1 MTSARGAPRSRCST
15 PATSRPARSAGSGC
29 RCACRSASTRPGC
42 RASGCREGRLN
53 PDVRLS
59 VVLGLWQDRDPLEAL
74 ETAEIAD
81 ALGYPM
87 LWIGEMATF
96 DAFALA
102 TAIAARTERIALTV
116 GPLAVGVRDPMA
128 LAMGV
133 ASVAALGRRPVHLA
147 IGASSPVV
155 VERWH
160 GRPWRRTATHI
171 RETAEAL
178 RPLLAGERAE
188 FEGELVRTHG
198 YRLRLPAPGVVDHDR
213 GLRRPRRAGGG
224 ALRRPDGDQPLH
236 PGARGP
242 AARAARPLRRGG
254 RRRGTA
260 AGRLDPGL
268 RRPNRGGDRPAQPRS
283 GRLLAAPGYG
293 EMFAAAG
300 FGELVERARGGMPP
314 ARAARRVPPE
324 LAAAIGLVGSEAE
337 VRARAA
343 RVPRRGRGRVAIVP
357 ATAGDPGGR
366 RTLEAL
372 AGWCYS

>member
-1 MTSARGAPRSRCST
+1 
-15 PATSRPARSAGSGC
+15 
-29 RCACRSASTRPGC
+29 
-42 RASGCREGRLN
+42 
-53 PDVRLS
+53 

-102 TAIAARTERIALTV
+102 TAIAERTERIALTV

-133 ASVAALGRRPVHLA
+133 ATVASIGKRPVHLA

-160 GRPWRRTATHI
+160 GRPWRRTAAQI

-188 FEGELVRTHG
+188 FEGELVKTHG
-198 YRLRLPAPGVVDHDR
+198 YRLRLPRPESSITVAAFGDHAVR
-213 GLRRPRRAGGG
+213 V
-224 ALRRPDGDQPLH
+224 
-236 PGARGP
+236 
-242 AARAARPLRRGG
+242 
-254 RRRGTA
+254 A
-260 AGRLDPGL
+260 AGHADRMVINLCTPALAAQLRERLDRFAAEAGVAPPPL
-268 RRPNRGGDRPAQPRS
+268 AAWIPACIDPTDVAIAQLSRGAVAY
-283 GRLLAAPGYG
+283 LAAPGYG

-300 FGELVERARGGMPP
+300 FGELVERARAGTPP
-314 ARAARRVPPE
+314 AELLVDVPAE
-324 LAAAIGLVGSEAE
+324 LPRSIGLVGSEPE
-337 VRARAA
+337 IRARAA
-343 RVPRRGRGRVAIVP
+343 EYRAAGVAELAIVP

-372 AGWCYS
+372 APNPDR

>member
-1 MTSARGAPRSRCST
+1 
-15 PATSRPARSAGSGC
+15 
-29 RCACRSASTRPGC
+29 
-42 RASGCREGRLN
+42 
-53 PDVRLS
+53 

-74 ETAEIAD
+74 ETAAIAD
-81 ALGYPM
+81 ELGYSM

-102 TAIAARTERIALTV
+102 AAIAERTERIALTV
-116 GPLAVGVRDPMA
+116 GPLAVAVRDPMA

-133 ASVAALGRRPVHLA
+133 ATVAAVAGRTVHLA

-160 GRPWRRTATHI
+160 GRPWRRTATRL

-198 YRLRLPAPGVVDHDR
+198 YRLRLPAPGSSLTVAAFGDR
-213 GLRRPRRAGGG
+213 AIRV
-224 ALRRPDGDQPLH
+224 
-236 PGARGP
+236 
-242 AARAARPLRRGG
+242 AARHADRMVINLCTPALAAQLRE
-254 RRRGTA
+254 
-260 AGRLDPGL
+260 RLDRFAAEAGVEAPPLAAWIPACVDPGEEAIGQL
-268 RRPNRGGDRPAQPRS
+268 SRGAVPY
-283 GRLLAAPGYG
+283 LAAPGYG

-300 FGELVERARGGMPP
+300 FGELVERARAG
-314 ARAARRVPPE
+314 AAARELLQDVPPE
-324 LAAAIGLVGSEAE
+324 LPRAIGMVGSEAE
-337 VRARAA
+337 VRARAREFRDA
-343 RVPRRGRGRVAIVP
+343 GVAELALVP

-372 AGWCYS
+372 A